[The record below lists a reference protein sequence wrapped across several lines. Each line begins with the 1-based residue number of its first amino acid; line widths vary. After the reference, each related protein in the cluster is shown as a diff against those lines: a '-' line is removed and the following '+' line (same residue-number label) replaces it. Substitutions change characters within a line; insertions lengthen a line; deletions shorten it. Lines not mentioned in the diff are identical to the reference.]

1 MIRLHAA
8 ISPGEMRVA
17 AWDGVRL
24 HDVAL
29 SRAAMPDG
37 VGDLHRARISARV
50 RAMAG
55 AFVAL
60 EGGVEGFLPDSEA
73 ALEGEGR
80 ILGVRI
86 ARAAQGGKGPR
97 LTAKLT
103 PDEAALI
110 GTGAPALLHRGPDAL
125 ARMAEAYPDAPII
138 IDDAATAAHSPRKAE
153 LVARAFSDEL
163 EDAWEALSAPIAD
176 LPGGAHMQISP
187 TPALVA
193 IDIDLGSASAQRGSK
208 THTQGEANRALLPEL
223 ARQIRL
229 RNLAGAILVDLGGM
243 PQKKRA
249 GLTPEFVRALASD
262 PLKPRFLG
270 FTQLGLAEIVRPRV
284 LPPLHE
290 VLTGPHALG
299 LAALRRLVREAAAAP
314 HRALSLHASAEIAT
328 ALLADSAAQTD
339 VAAHTGRNLVIVSH
353 PEWGAGRVSIEEHS
367 HG

>member
-17 AWDGVRL
+17 AWDGERL

-29 SRAAMPDG
+29 SRAAVPDG
-37 VGDLHRARISARV
+37 VGDLHRARITARV

-60 EGGVEGFLPDSEA
+60 EGGVEGFLPDSEGA
-73 ALEGEGR
+73 EGEGR

-86 ARAAQGGKGPR
+86 TRAAQGGKGPR
-97 LTAKLT
+97 LTAKLSAE
-103 PDEAALI
+103 DAALI
-110 GTGAPALLHRGPDAL
+110 GTGTPALLRRGPDAL
-125 ARMAEAYPDAPII
+125 VRMAEAHPNAPIL
-138 IDDAATAAHSPRKAE
+138 IDDAGSAARSPRKVE
-153 LVARAFSDEL
+153 LVARAFPDEL
-163 EDAWEALSAPIAD
+163 EDAWDALSSPIAD
-176 LPGGAHMQISP
+176 LPGGARMQISP

-193 IDIDLGSASAQRGSK
+193 IDIDLGSATAERGSK
-208 THTQGEANRALLPEL
+208 THTQGEANRNLLPEL

-229 RNLAGAILVDLGGM
+229 RNLSGAILVDLGGM
-243 PQKKRA
+243 PVKKRA
-249 GLTPEFVRALASD
+249 SLTPDFVRALATD

-290 VLTGPHALG
+290 LLTGPHAQG
-299 LAALRRLVREAAAAP
+299 LVALRRLVRDAAVAS
-314 HRALSLHASAEIAT
+314 HRALALHASAEIAT
-328 ALLADSAAQTD
+328 ALLADSVAQND
-339 VAAHTGRNLVIVSH
+339 VAARTGRNLVIVSH
-353 PEWGAGRVSIEEHS
+353 PEWGAARVSIEEHS